1 MNITHLAIKYNR
13 VTYIILLLV
22 LVLGVTSY
30 KNLPRDSMPP
40 YTVRMVSVVTNFPG
54 ASPERIEALISD
66 KIEKV
71 AQEIPEVKNITS
83 QSRTGVS
90 IVNISLKDEV
100 DAKDLQPIWDS
111 LRRKI
116 EALNTLPTGIK
127 GPHVKDEGIGEV
139 FGIFV
144 AFISDGFG
152 YNEIK
157 DYAEDLRNQII
168 VLENA
173 AKVELGG
180 VIDEKIFVEYN
191 DAELANYGL
200 TSNKLKNL
208 ITAHN
213 IINSA
218 GEINLGKERII
229 LEPSGS
235 FETIDDIKNILVPVG
250 NQDDT
255 VALGDIC
262 NVFRDYISP
271 RKSIAKLNGKD
282 ALFLYISLKENA
294 NLIQLGQSV
303 DKLLDEYNTSLP
315 VGLEVIRT
323 SSQDYYVE
331 NSVNDFVNTVFQSL
345 LIVLFVMFVFLG
357 FKTGLVVASLIPAA
371 IVTTFFIMDYLGV
384 GLNKVTL
391 AGLIMALGM
400 LVDNAIVV
408 AESYVVRLERGGRKI
423 DAAIATGK
431 ELMIP
436 LLISSLTT
444 SAAFLAFYLAE
455 SVMAEIMGRLFVIIT
470 IVLLSS
476 WIISLSLVP
485 LLSMLLITVKKTSRK
500 TIFDTWNIYYNKLI
514 TASLKRPYLVILFV
528 LILFVA
534 SLWGFRFIPTMFMP
548 PSDRDLVF
556 VEINLPLGSRI
567 ETTEQN
573 VASIEQFIKDSLLVT
588 AQRTEG
594 IKNWSSFIGIGP
606 NAYDKGYSPG
616 EQSSGYAHMLI
627 NTTSFEANPRV
638 MFELEEFCFNNL
650 HDAQVSVRQ
659 LGTGGSAIPI
669 EIRLSG
675 DDPDTLFTIAGEI
688 KKQLN
693 SMSGTKNVDDDWGP
707 KIKKFFIKIHQ
718 SELSRS
724 GLTNSD
730 IAVSLNTVLSGFQ
743 VGDYREDE
751 NTYPIEMRAEN
762 SDLISYDNIE
772 SLTIFSQASGKSVP
786 LGQIAG
792 IIPEWQYAKI
802 LRRNLKRTIT
812 VQSQVI
818 ESVPASSVMSKMK
831 PWLNKKSKEWPS
843 GYSYEFGGDA
853 EGKKEAMGAIIAK
866 LPLSLFI
873 IILLLIIQFNSVR
886 KTIIILSTIP
896 LGLIGL
902 VAGLLFTHSFFSF
915 TAFLGL
921 ISLAG
926 IIINNAI
933 VLIDR
938 IEIEQTEK
946 GLSPYKAI
954 IQAANE
960 RFRPI
965 ILTTLTTSLGL
976 LPLWISG
983 GEMWQPMA
991 IGIIFGLFFATVI
1004 TLLFVPVMYR
1014 LLYKVKID

>member
-1 MNITHLAIKYNR
+1 MNTTHLAIKYDR
-13 VTYIILLLV
+13 VTYIILLIV
-22 LVLGVTSY
+22 LALGVTSY
-30 KNLPRDSMPP
+30 RNLPRDSMPP
-40 YTVRMVSVVTNFPG
+40 YTVRVVRIVTNFPG
-54 ASPERIEALISD
+54 ASPERIESLISD

-71 AQEIPEVKNITS
+71 AQEIPEVKTITS

-90 IVNISLKDEV
+90 IVNVSLKDEV

-111 LRRKI
+111 LRRKVD
-116 EALNTLPTGIK
+116 ALDTLPTGIR
-127 GPHVKDEGIGEV
+127 GPTLRDEGIGEV

-144 AFISDGFG
+144 AFLSDGFG
-152 YNEIK
+152 YNEVK
-157 DYAEDLRNQII
+157 EYADDLRNKII

-200 TSNKLKNL
+200 TSNKLRNT

-213 IINSA
+213 IVNSA
-218 GEINLGKERII
+218 GEINLGNERIA
-229 LEPSGS
+229 LEPSGN
-235 FETIDDIKNILVPVG
+235 FETVDDIKSILVPVG
-250 NQDDT
+250 SKGET
-255 VALGDIC
+255 VALGDISD
-262 NVFRDYISP
+262 VFRDYISP
-271 RKSIAKLNGKD
+271 RKSIARFNGKD

-294 NLIQLGQSV
+294 NLIQLGKNV
-303 DKLLDEYNTSLP
+303 DRLLAEYNPSLP
-315 VGLEVIRT
+315 VGLEVVRT

-331 NSVNDFVNTVFQSL
+331 NSVNNFVRNVLQSL

-357 FKTGLVVASLIPAA
+357 FRTGLVVASLIPAA
-371 IVTTFFIMDYLGV
+371 VITTFFIMDFFGV

-408 AESYVVRLERGGRKI
+408 AESYVVRLERGDSKM
-423 DAAIATGK
+423 DSAIATGK
-431 ELMIP
+431 ELMTP

-444 SAAFLAFYLAE
+444 SAAFLSFYI
-455 SVMAEIMGRLFVIIT
+455 SDSTMAEIMGQLFVIIT

-485 LLSMLLITVKKTSRK
+485 LLAMLLIKVKKARK
-500 TIFDTWNIYYNKLI
+500 TSVFDTWNGYYRRLI
-514 TASLKRPYLVILFV
+514 TASLRRPYLVIVSV
-528 LILFVA
+528 LILFGV

-548 PSDRDLVF
+548 PSDRNLVF

-567 ETTEQN
+567 ETTEKN
-573 VASIEQFIKDSLLVT
+573 IASIDRFIKDNLVVNEER
-588 AQRTEG
+588 RTG

-616 EQSSGYAHMLI
+616 EQSAGYAHLVI
-627 NTTSFEANPRV
+627 NTTSFEANPLV
-638 MFELEEFCFNNL
+638 MRKLEAFCFDHL

-659 LGTGGSAIPI
+659 LGTGGAAVPI

-675 DDPDTLFTIAGEI
+675 DDPDTLFALSGEI
-688 KKQLN
+688 KNRLN
-693 SMSGTKNVDDDWGP
+693 RMGGTKNVDDDWGP
-707 KIKKFFIKIHQ
+707 KIKKFFVKIHPSQ
-718 SELSRS
+718 LSRS

-730 IAVSLNTVLSGFQ
+730 IAVSLNTILSGFRI
-743 VGDYREDE
+743 GDFRENE
-751 NTYPIEMRAEN
+751 NTYPIEMRAKH

-772 SLTIFSQASGKSVP
+772 SLTIFSQTSGKSIP
-786 LGQIAG
+786 LGQVAD

-802 LRRNLKRTIT
+802 LRRDLNRTIT
-812 VQSQVI
+812 IQSQVQ
-818 ESVPASSVMSKMK
+818 EGVPASSILKK
-831 PWLNKKSKEWPS
+831 IQPWLREMSREWPR
-843 GYSYEFGGDA
+843 GYSFEIGGDA

-866 LPLSLFI
+866 LPLSLLI
-873 IILLLIIQFNSVR
+873 VILLLAIQFNSVR
-886 KTIIILSTIP
+886 KTAIILSTIP

-902 VAGLLFTHSFFSF
+902 VAGLLIARSFFSF

-933 VLIDR
+933 VLLDR
-938 IEIEQTEK
+938 IEIEQSEK

-954 IQAANE
+954 IQAASE

-965 ILTTLTTSLGL
+965 LLTTFTTSFGL
-976 LPLWISG
+976 LPLWIGG
-983 GEMWQPMA
+983 GEMWRPMA

-1014 LLYKVKID
+1014 LLYRCAED